1 MPKFNTPKTKQR
13 LAKFATEIAPECGI
27 SEINFGEN
35 GITYQ
40 RLAKF
45 ATEIAPECGI
55 SEINFVENGITYHGR
70 GLPLNV
76 KSKDQKSI
84 FNVKSQN

>member
-1 MPKFNTPKTKQR
+1 MGKELANFNTPKTK
-13 LAKFATEIAPECGI
+13 
-27 SEINFGEN
+27 
-35 GITYQ
+35 Q

-76 KSKDQKSI
+76 KSKD
-84 FNVKSQN
+84 